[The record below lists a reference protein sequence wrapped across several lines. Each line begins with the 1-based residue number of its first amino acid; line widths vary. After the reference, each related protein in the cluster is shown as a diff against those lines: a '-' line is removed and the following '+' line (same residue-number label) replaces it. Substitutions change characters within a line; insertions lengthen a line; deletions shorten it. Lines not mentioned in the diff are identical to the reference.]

1 MTRRSLISTAALPL
15 LAQRPASRQR
25 PYDIL
30 IRGGEV
36 CDPSRG
42 FRKKTDLAIAD
53 GRIAAIEDAI
63 DPARGIDV
71 IDATGLFVTPGL
83 VDLHTHVHTGL
94 GTGIDADKLAATSGT
109 TTWVDAGTFAHNEAA
124 GFRRFIVNPAQVR
137 IYGYVYLYPT
147 SRDPDIDPVKHVRA
161 AMRATG
167 EVAQA
172 NRDIILGVKFQAGSN
187 MNGRW
192 SLEFL
197 KIARELCEKYQLPL
211 LLHISFAPPETDQ
224 VMPLVR
230 PGDVVTHCFNTH
242 TLGILDGNGKIRGS
256 VLDARARGVLFDVG
270 HGAGSFNFAV
280 ARKAL
285 DQGFLPDSI
294 SSDVHSS
301 SINGPAWDMPT
312 TMAKLMYLGMSF
324 EDVLLRSTTNPAKVV
339 NRLPGMGTLT
349 VGGPADVALLEMR
362 EGSFQLT
369 DAQRNPVT
377 VQRRLFSR
385 LTICRGKRLIAI

>member
-1 MTRRSLISTAALPL
+1 MTRRTLLSTIATPL
-15 LAQRPASRQR
+15 MAQRR
-25 PYDIL
+25 PVPYEIL

-42 FRKKTDLAIAD
+42 FKKKADVGIA
-53 GRIAAIEDAI
+53 GGKIAAIEDAI
-63 DPARGIDV
+63 DAARGIDV
-71 IDATGLFVTPGL
+71 IDAKGLYVTPGL
-83 VDLHTHVHTGL
+83 VDLHSHVHTGL
-94 GTGIDADKLAATSGT
+94 GTGIDADKLAAASGA
-109 TTWVDAGTFAHNEAA
+109 TTWVDAGTFAHDELP
-124 GFRRFIVNPAQVR
+124 GFRRFIVNPAQTR
-137 IYGYVYLYPT
+137 IYGYVYLYPA
-147 SRDPDIDPVKHVRA
+147 SRNPDIDPVKHVRG

-167 EVAQA
+167 EAAQA

-197 KIARELCEKYQLPL
+197 KIARELCDQYRLRL
-211 LLHISFAPPETDQ
+211 MLHISFAPPETDQ

-230 PGDVVTHCFNTH
+230 AGDIVTHCFNAH
-242 TLGILDGNGKIRGS
+242 TLGILDANGKVRAS

-270 HGAGSFNFAV
+270 HGAGSFNFEI
-280 ARKAL
+280 ARKAM

-324 EDVLLRSTTNPAKVV
+324 EDALLRSTANPAKVV
-339 NRLPGMGTLT
+339 NRLPGMGTLA
-349 VGGPADVALLEMR
+349 VGGPADVALFEMR

-377 VQRRLFSR
+377 VQRRPFSR
-385 LTICRGKRLIAI
+385 LTICRGKRLLAI